1 MTTNEVRAAI
11 SQGTGIPEYKLPDT
25 TLGTIIQHAQTIL
38 AQQRQ
43 EEAQRPK
50 STAEQFAAWF
60 NAQQGIDPQAERYNA
75 AQAAIDRVVEQLRV
89 DAGGYPIIRDG
100 GSSGVTLG
108 DCRINIVA
116 SGPEMPIPIFVFQ
129 IRVPIENHEAT
140 FSFEI
145 SHDL

>member
-1 MTTNEVRAAI
+1 MTVNEVRAAI
-11 SQGTGIPEYKLPDT
+11 SQGTGIPEYKLPDMT
-25 TLGTIIQHAQTIL
+25 PGAIIQHAQTIL

-75 AQAAIDRVVEQLRV
+75 AQTAIDRVVEQLRV

-100 GSSGVTLG
+100 GSSGVTIG
-108 DCRINIVA
+108 DCRPA
-116 SGPEMPIPIFVFQ
+116 AEQFGEFV
-129 IRVPIENHEAT
+129 NGT
-140 FSFEI
+140 LSFDPRI
-145 SHDL
+145 DSDGWARLT